1 MNGKKVAIYFVGFI
15 ILVCILIVVA
25 MQIFF
30 KTYEP
35 KTNNEE
41 ETLSLMIIESE
52 GTQHLDIA

>member
-15 ILVCILIVVA
+15 VLVCVLIVVA

-30 KTYEP
+30 NTYEP

-41 ETLSLMIIESE
+41 EAFSSIMLEDESTL
-52 GTQHLDIA
+52 HLDIS

>member
-30 KTYEP
+30 NTYEP
-35 KTNNEE
+35 KTNNGEE
-41 ETLSLMIIESE
+41 EVSSSILEKHKII
-52 GTQHLDIA
+52 DIDMH

>member
-30 KTYEP
+30 HTYEP
-35 KTNNEE
+35 KTKNGENELSSINLKE
-41 ETLSLMIIESE
+41 ESAPYIE
-52 GTQHLDIA
+52 IM

>member
-1 MNGKKVAIYFVGFI
+1 MEKKVAIYFVGFI
-15 ILVCILIVVA
+15 ILVCVLIVVA

-41 ETLSLMIIESE
+41 DSVSIKIPESE

>member
-15 ILVCILIVVA
+15 ILVCVLIVVA

-41 ETLSLMIIESE
+41 DSVSIMIPESE